1 MAQLDGTVTEISKHV
16 EMIRVLS
23 EYRPH
28 CGVVPKTQADQIT
41 KLIQL
46 IPDGNVGYWVNHDGH
61 LVMVIRDRILAADM
75 LKNINFMRVMLDEEG
90 ESE

>member
-1 MAQLDGTVTEISKHV
+1 MFDPRTLGE
-16 EMIRVLS
+16 L
-23 EYRPH
+23 
-28 CGVVPKTQADQIT
+28 
-41 KLIQL
+41 LIQL
-46 IPDGNVGYWVNHDGH
+46 IPDGNVGYWVNDDGH